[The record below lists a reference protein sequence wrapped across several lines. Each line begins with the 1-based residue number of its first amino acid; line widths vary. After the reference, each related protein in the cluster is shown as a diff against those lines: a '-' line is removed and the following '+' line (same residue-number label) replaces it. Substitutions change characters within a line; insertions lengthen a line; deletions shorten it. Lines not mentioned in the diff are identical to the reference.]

1 MSNSNKTRCVVT
13 GLGLI
18 CALGD
23 NVDECWENAVNGIS
37 GIRDVTVIST
47 DSCYAKKGA
56 VNDAENG
63 ALAASLNS
71 SEDCDRSSLLCIKA
85 AEEALNDAKIDVKS
99 EPNIGVIV
107 GNCVGGAA
115 SIDSYYS
122 EIKEKGEENVSKDGI
137 LKMPASAIANNVSAH
152 FGLNGV
158 TANIV
163 NACAAGTISLSYAC
177 DLIKNGEAE
186 VFLAGG
192 SDAFTSLAFA
202 GFHALHALD
211 EQSCSPFNRSGG
223 ITLGEGAGVLVIESY
238 EHAAERGAKIYCEIT
253 GSGVSSDAHHITAPR
268 PDGQGQMSAIKR
280 AMSNSGLT
288 ASDID
293 YINAHGTG
301 TAKNDEA
308 EFLSLH
314 TLFDENPDLSVSST
328 KSMTGHCLGA
338 AGSIEAVFTV
348 KALCEN
354 TIPPT
359 IGFTMEDKAAL
370 AEKAG
375 KIDFTP
381 NDSRKKNVTYAMS
394 NSFAFG
400 GNNASIIFA
409 KENAGC
415 DIPEKGNG
423 EPIYITGLGIVTAQ
437 ADGSDSA
444 RVLLTA
450 DDYKAHDIKMAF
462 YRKLDRFSQLQLI
475 SGVRALADADFKT
488 DEESENDI
496 GIIIGTSD
504 GPITEIVNFQKNV
517 IEHGTDGGSAFS
529 FPNTVYNAAGGY
541 FSIFSGIK
549 GYNVTVANGWQ
560 AGLQSVCYAYDV
572 IRSGEEKIMVAAGTD
587 ENTDVTEYLYGKYGV
602 KCPCKPYEGG
612 NGFVLGEGSVS
623 IVLET
628 KSGADGRGAKKYA
641 QIVGAGMS
649 HKSSKY
655 SEIGGEEA
663 LKKAICSACR
673 KADIFL
679 DRIDFICG
687 FGCGI
692 KEIDNVELRICR
704 ELFGANKH
712 LLSVKCATGEARA
725 ASAAMALAQGA
736 KVLSG
741 ESDIVGDWFV
751 LTNDGAEKSGP
762 VSGAEYGIAISAGA
776 GGSYSAVVI
785 KKA

>member
-23 NVDECWENAVNGIS
+23 NVAECWENAVNGIS
-37 GIRDVTVIST
+37 GIRDVTVVNT
-47 DSCYAKKGA
+47 DNCYAKKGA
-56 VNDAENG
+56 VNDAENA
-63 ALAASLNS
+63 ALSDS
-71 SEDCDRSSLLCIKA
+71 GEDYDRSSLLCIKA
-85 AEEALNDAKIDVKS
+85 AEEALNDAAINIKD
-99 EPNIGVIV
+99 EPHVGVIV

-122 EIKEKGEENVSKDGI
+122 EIKEKGEENVSKNGV

-177 DLIKNGEAE
+177 DLIRNGEAE

-211 EQSCSPFNRSGG
+211 EQACSPFNHSRG

-238 EHAAERGAKIYCEIT
+238 EHAVNRGAKIYCEIL

-280 AMSNSGLT
+280 AMANSGLN
-288 ASDID
+288 ASDIG

-314 TLFDENPDLSVSST
+314 TIFDDYPGLSVSST

-338 AGSIEAVFTV
+338 AGSIEAVLTV
-348 KALCEN
+348 KSLCEGV
-354 TIPPT
+354 IPPT
-359 IGFTMEDKAAL
+359 VGFNAEDKAVL

-381 NDSRKKNVTYAMS
+381 NNSKKKDFGFAMS

-409 KENAGC
+409 KEHGEKHQPL
-415 DIPEKGNG
+415 PERSVD
-423 EPIYITGLGIVTAQ
+423 EPIYITGLGIVTSE
-437 ADGSDSA
+437 ADGSDSVKA
-444 RVLLTA
+444 LLTSE
-450 DDYKAHDIKMAF
+450 DYKAHDIKMAF
-462 YRKLDRFSQLQLI
+462 YRKLDRFSQLQLV

-488 DEESENDI
+488 DETNENDI

-504 GPITEIVNFQKNV
+504 GPMTEIVNFQKNIIDNG
-517 IEHGTDGGSAFS
+517 IEGGSAFS

-560 AGLQSVCYAYDV
+560 AGLQSVCYACDV
-572 IRSGEEKIMVAAGTD
+572 IKSGEEKIMVAAGTD
-587 ENTDVTEYLYGKYGV
+587 ENTEVTEYLYGKYGV
-602 KCPCKPYEGG
+602 RSQSKPYSGG

-623 IVLET
+623 VVLEAG
-628 KSGADGRGAKKYA
+628 SGADGRGAKKYA
-641 QIVGAGMS
+641 EIAGLGMS
-649 HKSSKY
+649 HKSAEY
-655 SEIGGEEA
+655 SEIGNEEA
-663 LKKAICSACR
+663 LKRAICSACR

-687 FGCGI
+687 FGCGM
-692 KEIDNVELRICR
+692 KEIDDVELRICR
-704 ELFGANKH
+704 GLFGANKH
-712 LLSVKCATGEARA
+712 LLSVKCATGDARA

-736 KVLSG
+736 RVLSG
-741 ESDIVGDWFV
+741 EKEIMGEWFT
-751 LTNDGAEKSGP
+751 LTNDGVEKAEA
-762 VSGAEYGIAISAGA
+762 VVGAEYGIAIGAGA

-785 KKA
+785 KKV